1 MLLSS
6 EEANSKKNEA
16 FSRFSLFL
24 KSLGVSELVP
34 ETPYLLNMSSDE
46 TENGILFIPLPEG
59 TTKIGSKS

>member
-24 KSLGVSELVP
+24 KSLGVSELDP